1 MRLRD
6 FLGFQSGINKL
17 RFLLLYEV
25 TLLGSW
31 LQSFREKER
40 VSFSKRQ
47 NV

>member
-1 MRLRD
+1 MQLCEV
-6 FLGFQSGINKL
+6 LGFHSGVNKL

-25 TLLGSW
+25 ILLGNW
-31 LQSFREKER
+31 LQSFGEKER